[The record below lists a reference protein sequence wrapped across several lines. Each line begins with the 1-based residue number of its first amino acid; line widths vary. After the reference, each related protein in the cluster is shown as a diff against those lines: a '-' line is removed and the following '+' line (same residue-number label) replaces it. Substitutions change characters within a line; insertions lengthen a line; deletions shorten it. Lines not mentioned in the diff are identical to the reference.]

1 MDKIIETLLSWRVS
15 TFNAK
20 SLPIPWEWREKIDAW
35 IAKMGYHFVID
46 EAEMPAQATRGE
58 DLPIRVC
65 IDNVGVAPIYKRLPL
80 YIRLKNTERTQTF
93 ETDVDIREWIDGKY
107 EENMV
112 LSLPTDMLVG
122 EYEVQ
127 VGIGGDG
134 APSVVFATDAKQD
147 GAYSVLGRIKI
158 Q

>member
-1 MDKIIETLLSWRVS
+1 
-15 TFNAK
+15 
-20 SLPIPWEWREKIDAW
+20 
-35 IAKMGYHFVID
+35 
-46 EAEMPAQATRGE
+46 MPAF
-58 DLPIRVC
+58 
-65 IDNVGVAPIYKRLPL
+65 
-80 YIRLKNTERTQTF
+80 RLKNTERAQTF
-93 ETDVDIREWIDGKY
+93 ETDVDIRKWLDGKY

-112 LSLPTDMLVG
+112 LLLPADLPVG

-127 VGIGGDG
+127 MGIGGDG